1 MTRKQ
6 DPDPEFNS
14 FPELH
19 RVVQITN
26 PKTSSEN
33 GLFVKE
39 DMNTYKCALLLFIV
53 IIICILLYR
62 IGNGGNKLF
71 VFVFVGI

>member
-1 MTRKQ
+1 MVIAILSAVWLKKQLPRHTR
-6 DPDPEFNS
+6 
-14 FPELH
+14 
-19 RVVQITN
+19 

-39 DMNTYKCALLLFIV
+39 DTNTYKCALLLIIV

-71 VFVFVGI
+71 VFAFVFVGR